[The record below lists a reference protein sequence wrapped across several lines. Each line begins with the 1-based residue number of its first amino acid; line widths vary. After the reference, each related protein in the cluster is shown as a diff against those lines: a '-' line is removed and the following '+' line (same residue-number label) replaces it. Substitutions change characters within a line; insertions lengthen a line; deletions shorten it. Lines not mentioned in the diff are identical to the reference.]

1 MGLLVCPRR
10 RLEKPDFAIKAPVE
24 ELSGCFRIQKFVY
37 LSMNMNK
44 SVIDRFFSLG
54 SLNPRPIGRVYRA
67 KLNKRYVGGDHVA
80 IRVPTLSE
88 SLNGTFNSVIAMM
101 SEGVKEVRK

>member
-1 MGLLVCPRR
+1 
-10 RLEKPDFAIKAPVE
+10 
-24 ELSGCFRIQKFVY
+24 
-37 LSMNMNK
+37 MNMNK

-54 SLNPRPIGRVYRA
+54 SLNPRPVGNVYKA
-67 KLNKRYVGGDHVA
+67 NLNKRYVGGDHVA